1 MSWHLSGTRLSGY
14 SFHKCPDLEWD
25 ISLINQRQMYP
36 TSTSKSLCLF
46 VLTCMRMLLY
56 LYCHCSPS
64 WSGVHSDALYI
75 LGRGGGR
82 KEIMRRWPQWSSE
95 SRRLLGMR
103 KGTGSEGYN
112 GQQGQSLVVCVYVIH
127 MLVLY
132 KQLNERA
139 HRWSCDRAR
148 ESERASFIH
157 APVSFPQY
165 RVFQRSCGREQCTMW
180 LLCAA
185 LQLWSLTANLNAH
198 THTHT
203 QRRHQKHFHQ
213 QVCLQSV
220 LIYRGPAIWKTK
232 LHQIKDSK
240 IKRHAI

>member
-1 MSWHLSGTRLSGY
+1 
-14 SFHKCPDLEWD
+14 
-25 ISLINQRQMYP
+25 
-36 TSTSKSLCLF
+36 
-46 VLTCMRMLLY
+46 MLLY
-56 LYCHCSPS
+56 LYFHCSPS

-75 LGRGGGR
+75 LGRERGADR

-112 GQQGQSLVVCVYVIH
+112 GQQGQSLVCVCLCNPHASTVWANEWTSAS
-127 MLVLY
+127 LVM
-132 KQLNERA
+132 
-139 HRWSCDRAR
+139 WSCKR
-148 ESERASFIH
+148 ERASFIH
-157 APVSFPQY
+157 APVSFPQN

-185 LQLWSLTANLNAH
+185 LRLWSLTANLH

-240 IKRHAI
+240 IKLHAI